1 MPEAFYITDIPC
13 TILAIH
19 KIRAASMKAGQG
31 YTQEKGRP
39 GDCLIYIISGSAAY
53 TTEQNETFR
62 LQKGEVLFLKRGLKY
77 QSSVYSDDYAYIFV
91 EFELETSEK
100 NVHNQKIS
108 DENGRFE
115 PLFRRLIETDVQKKA
130 GYDVKCMSVLYEI
143 YYEMI
148 RCKQERGAVSF
159 RHPQIERICYDMQQ
173 KFKNPDYK
181 VSGAARKAGIS
192 DVYFRRLFK
201 EELGM
206 SPLQYLITLRIAHA
220 KNLITYEKKSV
231 SEVASESG
239 FSDIYYFSRMFKK
252 ATGFTPT
259 EYRRYV
265 NAY

>member
-19 KIRAASMKAGQG
+19 KIRAAAMKTGQS
-31 YTQEKGRP
+31 YAQEKGRP

-53 TTEQNETFR
+53 TTEQNETFA
-62 LQKGEVLFLKRGLKY
+62 LQKGNVLFLRNRLKY
-77 QSSVYSDDYAYIFV
+77 HSSVFSDDYAYIFV
-91 EFELETSEK
+91 EFELETSGK

-115 PLFRRLIETDVQKKA
+115 PLFRRLIETDVLKKA
-130 GYDVKCMSVLYEI
+130 GSDIKCMSVLYEI

-148 RCKQERGAVSF
+148 RCEKEKGAVSF
-159 RHPQIERICYDMQQ
+159 RHPQIERVCYDMQQ

-181 VSGAARKAGIS
+181 VSDAARKAGIS

-206 SPLQYLITLRIAHA
+206 SPLQYLISLRIAHA

>member
-1 MPEAFYITDIPC
+1 MLKY
-13 TILAIH
+13 
-19 KIRAASMKAGQG
+19 R
-31 YTQEKGRP
+31 
-39 GDCLIYIISGSAAY
+39 
-53 TTEQNETFR
+53 
-62 LQKGEVLFLKRGLKY
+62 KRGEIHARSILHHRH
-77 QSSVYSDDYAYIFV
+77 SVHDSCHSQNPRRVDESGARVHAGERPPRRLPDLHYKRQCGIYNRAKRNFSFAERRCFVFKKRV

-206 SPLQYLITLRIAHA
+206 SPLQYLISLRIAHA